1 MIPINNNFSKYN
13 PWSQNHKNTTALF
26 SNLGGFPTTKSQ
38 INQLYHF
45 QAKRGM
51 KKVVIGSTATLKT
64 FVNAFVHMRTLG
76 AAHNRIELV
85 AKGQMELYTLK
96 KTGLIIKLNKPKTWD
111 TMSSNQRK
119 GFFGEEI
126 QKEINLAK
134 AKIYGHY
141 IEQTPSGIHPS
152 SGKGLDNVKTEVI
165 FLGPNSD
172 QESIEVAVKTT
183 GEEIKTTSR
192 TLSENSLDKWA
203 GKNKGVQQMKEKQ
216 GQYYE
221 QTQLEQAKIVAD
233 MIQQRTEDVVIKTI
247 EVAGIG
253 FSNKIAKPNKQ
264 DLSNTDTRE
273 FYKTPAE
280 MLQQIEKA
288 FTDPEKSAFVQI
300 EYGNDD

>member
-1 MIPINNNFSKYN
+1 
-13 PWSQNHKNTTALF
+13 
-26 SNLGGFPTTKSQ
+26 
-38 INQLYHF
+38 
-45 QAKRGM
+45 M

-64 FVNAFVHMRTLG
+64 FVNVFVHMRTLG

-85 AKGQMELYTLK
+85 ARDQMQSYTFK
-96 KTGLIIKLNKPKTWD
+96 KTGLILKLNKPKTWD

-126 QKEINLAK
+126 QKEINLTK

-141 IEQTPSGIHPS
+141 VEQTPSGIHPS
-152 SGKGLDNVKTEVI
+152 SGKGLDNIKTEVI

-172 QESIEVAVKTT
+172 QESIEMAVKTT
-183 GEEIKTTSR
+183 GEEIKTTSG
-192 TLSENSLDKWA
+192 TLSESSLDKWV

-221 QTQLEQAKIVAD
+221 QTQSEQAKIVAD
-233 MIQQRTEDVVIKTI
+233 MIQQRTEDVVIKTT

-253 FSNKIAKPNKQ
+253 FSNKIARPNKQ
-264 DLSNTDTRE
+264 DLSNTDTQE

-280 MLQQIEKA
+280 MLQQIEEA
-288 FTDPEKSAFVQI
+288 FTDPEKSAFAQI

>member
-1 MIPINNNFSKYN
+1 
-13 PWSQNHKNTTALF
+13 
-26 SNLGGFPTTKSQ
+26 
-38 INQLYHF
+38 
-45 QAKRGM
+45 
-51 KKVVIGSTATLKT
+51 
-64 FVNAFVHMRTLG
+64 
-76 AAHNRIELV
+76 
-85 AKGQMELYTLK
+85 
-96 KTGLIIKLNKPKTWD
+96 
-111 TMSSNQRK
+111 MSLNQRK

-126 QKEINLAK
+126 QKEINLTK

-183 GEEIKTTSR
+183 GEEMKTTSG

-221 QTQLEQAKIVAD
+221 QTQSEQAKIVAD
-233 MIQQRTEDVVIKTI
+233 IVQEGTQNIVIKTT
-247 EVAGIG
+247 EVAGVG
-253 FSNKIAKPNKQ
+253 FSKEILETNKQ
-264 DLSNTDTRE
+264 DSLNTNIQE
-273 FYKTPAE
+273 LYQTPPE
-280 MLQQIEKA
+280 IIQQLEEA
-288 FTDPEKSAFVQI
+288 FADPEKSAFAQI